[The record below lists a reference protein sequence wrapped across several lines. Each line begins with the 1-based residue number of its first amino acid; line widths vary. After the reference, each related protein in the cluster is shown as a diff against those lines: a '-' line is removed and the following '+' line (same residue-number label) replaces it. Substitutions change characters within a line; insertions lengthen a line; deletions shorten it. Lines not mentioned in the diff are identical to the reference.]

1 MVTESYFSCHTR
13 TWSTHHFSW
22 QDTWAIF
29 RLWGGSLFLKLW
41 QHFPL
46 KKSTWN
52 HSHIQYPLGIRRLK
66 SAWSLLI
73 RTERSGVPHWRWY
86 SRLKNMAIH
95 LEPSFQVKFPI
106 QSWETVL
113 MYWFITVSVRL
124 RTQQQQQHTL
134 LTFPKGAFQRQ
145 CYKNNPITIKK
156 ILFTIKDVLK
166 SECSKRKI
174 KAYKYI
180 KLQLFE

>member
-1 MVTESYFSCHTR
+1 MSLIISESG
-13 TWSTHHFSW
+13 
-22 QDTWAIF
+22 A
-29 RLWGGSLFLKLW
+29 LNVLEKL
-41 QHFPL
+41 Q
-46 KKSTWN
+46 
-52 HSHIQYPLGIRRLK
+52 
-66 SAWSLLI
+66 
-73 RTERSGVPHWRWY
+73 
-86 SRLKNMAIH
+86 
-95 LEPSFQVKFPI
+95 
-106 QSWETVL
+106 
-113 MYWFITVSVRL
+113 
-124 RTQQQQQHTL
+124 QQQQQHTL